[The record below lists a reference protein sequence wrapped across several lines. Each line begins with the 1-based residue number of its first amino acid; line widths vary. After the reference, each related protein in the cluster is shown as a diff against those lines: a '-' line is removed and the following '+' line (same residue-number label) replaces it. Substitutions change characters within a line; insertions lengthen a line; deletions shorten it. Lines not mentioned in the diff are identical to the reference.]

1 MPLGVWRLK
10 VFLTSYLLPI
20 VGGGLGLHGT
30 WLGNSKELLGSQFVA
45 GVWPSHYSVVWLFCS
60 IPTVSSR
67 PAPPT
72 SITHLTGGHLYH
84 IYIMLL
90 LLLCIKLILQC
101 NVLSIIFAKK
111 TTIDGHSERPLQ
123 CYNEYVLYVCSMRP
137 ASGRQFASYQ
147 HNIWL
152 VDDGGPVKNILL
164 HYTARCCG
172 AWRRLKL
179 GR

>member
-111 TTIDGHSERPLQ
+111 KQLLMDILKDLFNATMNMFSMYAVWDPPLAVSSPHINTI
-123 CYNEYVLYVCSMRP
+123 
-137 ASGRQFASYQ
+137 SG
-147 HNIWL
+147 WWMM
-152 VDDGGPVKNILL
+152 VDLWKIFSFIIPRVAAVRGGV
-164 HYTARCCG
+164 
-172 AWRRLKL
+172 
-179 GR
+179 

>member
-84 IYIMLL
+84 ISWLCCYCSLCRSLSFNAMFFPSFLL
-90 LLLCIKLILQC
+90 KKQLLMDILKDLF
-101 NVLSIIFAKK
+101 NATMNMFSMYAVWDPPLAVSSPHINTISGWWMMVDLWKIFSFIIPRVAAV
-111 TTIDGHSERPLQ
+111 R
-123 CYNEYVLYVCSMRP
+123 
-137 ASGRQFASYQ
+137 
-147 HNIWL
+147 
-152 VDDGGPVKNILL
+152 GGV
-164 HYTARCCG
+164 
-172 AWRRLKL
+172 
-179 GR
+179 

>member
-1 MPLGVWRLK
+1 M
-10 VFLTSYLLPI
+10 
-20 VGGGLGLHGT
+20 
-30 WLGNSKELLGSQFVA
+30 Q
-45 GVWPSHYSVVWLFCS
+45 
-60 IPTVSSR
+60 
-67 PAPPT
+67 
-72 SITHLTGGHLYH
+72 
-84 IYIMLL
+84 
-90 LLLCIKLILQC
+90 KLILQC

-111 TTIDGHSERPLQ
+111 TTIDRHSERPLQ

-172 AWRRLKL
+172 AWRRLKPGL
-179 GR
+179 IKIWQGWHKMAAHGSGWHIMGCGHSGCSRLTFIRSHLTLLLCKTSTMGWQSLQSSSILPNTLWRTQA